1 MNLGVCDSFK
11 KDQIIV
17 CLRLLT
23 YAKIP
28 RIISDKRMTMLAI
41 ISPAKTLDFESAVKN
56 FPVSQPHFTDYSEQL
71 IEVCRKLSPQD
82 LSSLMSISDKLAG
95 LNAARFAEWT
105 KIHNENNSRAAL
117 FAFKGDVY
125 TGLDADSLSEDDVA
139 FAQSHLRMLSGLYG
153 LLKPLDLMQPYR
165 LEMGTKL
172 ANPKGKDLYAFWGN
186 VITQAVQQAIDEQ
199 GDNVLVNL
207 ASDEYYKSVK
217 ENQLKAKIIK
227 PVFLDNKNGKYKVI
241 SFYAKKARGLMC
253 RYLIQNRLTDIEQ
266 LKEFDLGGYWF
277 DSASSTETE
286 FVFKRDINE

>member
-1 MNLGVCDSFK
+1 MNLGVYDGFK

-172 ANPKGKDLYAFWGN
+172 ANPKGKDLYTFWGN
-186 VITQAVQQAIDEQ
+186 VITQAVQQAIDAQ

-217 ENQLKAKIIK
+217 ESQLKAKIIK
-227 PVFLDNKNGKYKVI
+227 PVFLDNKSGKYKVI

-253 RYLIQNRLTDIEQ
+253 RYLIQNRLTDIEK

>member
-125 TGLDADSLSEDDVA
+125 TGLDADSLSEDDVI
-139 FAQSHLRMLSGLYG
+139 FTQSHLRMLSGLYG

-172 ANPKGKDLYAFWGN
+172 VNPKGKDLYAFWGN

-199 GDNVLVNL
+199 GDNILINL

-217 ENQLKAKIIK
+217 ENQLKAKIVK

-253 RYLIQNRLTDIEQ
+253 RYLIQNRLTEIEQ

-277 DSASSTETE
+277 DSTSSTETE

>member
-1 MNLGVCDSFK
+1 MNLGVYDGFK

-125 TGLDADSLSEDDVA
+125 TGLDADSLSEDDVI
-139 FAQSHLRMLSGLYG
+139 FTQSHLRMLSGLYG

-199 GDNVLVNL
+199 GDNILINL

-217 ENQLKAKIIK
+217 ENHLNAQIIK

-253 RYLIQNRLTDIEQ
+253 RYLIQNRLTEIEQ

-277 DSASSTETE
+277 DSTSSTETE

>member
-1 MNLGVCDSFK
+1 MNLGVYDGFK

-139 FAQSHLRMLSGLYG
+139 FAQSHLRILSGLYG

-199 GDNVLVNL
+199 GDNVLINL

-227 PVFLDNKNGKYKVI
+227 PVFLDNKSGKYKVI

-253 RYLIQNRLTDIEQ
+253 RYLIQNRLTEIGQ

>member
-1 MNLGVCDSFK
+1 MNLGICDSFK

-23 YAKIP
+23 YAKMP

-95 LNAARFAEWT
+95 LNVARFAEWT

-125 TGLDADSLSEDDVA
+125 TGLDADSLSEDDVI

-186 VITQAVQQAIDEQ
+186 VITLAVQQAIDEQ
-199 GDNVLVNL
+199 GDNVLINL

-253 RYLIQNRLTDIEQ
+253 RYLIQNRLTKIEQ